1 MYVQRFVA
9 LSLLVLTG
17 CIDLEPR
24 PVTSMGGQEGGD
36 MGGASS
42 QGDRGVQD
50 QEVNTDMTIGPSEV
64 CDIDQLSSEGTE
76 DCVISTTLMI
86 DSGTYRFNTL
96 KITGDGRLF
105 VNPLSPDERSN
116 CGGYSG
122 QSDSGRP
129 PKGGGCLKLIVNTL
143 EVQGTISV
151 SAENFGN
158 SAINASGASG
168 GDLLIVA
175 DHVLIQGGLLNAS
188 GSSGAAH
195 TTESQQIPVGGGAA
209 GRIQIRAKAIKVEE
223 GGRIQAAGGQG
234 EAGGGEGSGPGGGG
248 GSGGDGGLGGAGAG
262 GPGDGAQGGAGDVA
276 GRPLEISGGLK
287 VISPS
292 YWSLQDGSG
301 QPQGA
306 ITLGGGAVA
315 YKALFADVN
324 QDGLTVNPLA
334 LRVQDQSGAPLRDV
348 EVTLSM
354 IETETLYPLG
364 ATGEDGWLI
373 AQDFSLAEFERS
385 AGPYTL
391 SLGISDLT
399 ELAPTL
405 LFSYGHP
412 DEMTQCTQ
420 ELSMINQGDVV
431 LNLDDCEREAQ

>member
-1 MYVQRFVA
+1 MYVQRFVS

-17 CIDLEPR
+17 CIDLESR
-24 PVTSMGGQEGGD
+24 PTTPTGGQEGGN
-36 MGGASS
+36 MGGSS
-42 QGDRGVQD
+42 TQGDSGVQD
-50 QEVNTDMTIGPSEV
+50 QEVNIDMNVDSSPLCGV
-64 CDIDQLSSEGTE
+64 NQQSSEGTE
-76 DCVISTTLMI
+76 DCEISTTVQI

-96 KITGDGRLF
+96 KVTSEGRIF
-105 VNPLSPDERSN
+105 VNPLSDDERST
-116 CGGYSG
+116 CGGYPG

-175 DHVLIQGGLLNAS
+175 DRVLVQGGLLNAS

-209 GRIQIRAKAIKVEE
+209 GRIQIRARAIKIEE
-223 GGRIQAAGGQG
+223 GGRIQAKGGEG
-234 EAGGGEGSGPGGGG
+234 DAGGGGGAGPGGRG

-262 GPGDGAQGGAGDVA
+262 GPGDGAQGGAEDIVD
-276 GRPLEISGGLK
+276 RPFELSGGLK

-292 YWSLQDGSG
+292 YWSLQNGSG
-301 QPQGA
+301 RPQGA
-306 ITLGGGAVA
+306 IILGGGAVA
-315 YKALFADVN
+315 HKALFADVN
-324 QDGLTVNPLA
+324 QDGLSVNPLA
-334 LRVQDQSGAPLRDV
+334 LRLQDQSGEPLRDV

-373 AQDFSLAEFERS
+373 AQDFPLDEFERS

-391 SLGISDLT
+391 SLGVNDLT

-420 ELSMINQGDVV
+420 EISMINQGDVV
-431 LNLDDCEREAQ
+431 LNLDDCR